1 MYDTPLI
8 REILSQI
15 LTAIGRIERRFSGI
29 SCTED
34 LISSDEGIDRLDGIS
49 MMLIAIGES
58 CKNLDKVTGGV
69 LLPRYPEVDWKGVKG
84 IRDIISHHYFDTNA
98 EIVYSVCRNHIPS
111 LRTSFERM
119 AHEPPHTQGDACLR
133 PAVRRKTA
141 ILARDLRRA
150 VDLIPYSRTMNEFL
164 KNRIRDE
171 AGYV

>member
-133 PAVRRKTA
+133 PAVHTPKNCAPGARFCAAPSISFHTA
-141 ILARDLRRA
+141 G
-150 VDLIPYSRTMNEFL
+150 P
-164 KNRIRDE
+164 
-171 AGYV
+171 